1 MRFDRIFII
10 FIFIAS
16 VIVAV
21 TSGPIKVD
29 TKVYIW
35 ALLLFYLFS
44 ILYYHLKV
52 AVRKGNHNIDYA
64 ISYSLS
70 MALFV
75 GPLGAFIFEALY
87 MFTLFVFR
95 KATKTADEEEF
106 LHTFYNTGS
115 FALNGAIA
123 YYLFQVLIPIFERV
137 PFGFWI
143 LIIALVIIMSLL
155 SHLYLTI
162 IFTATGDIKTVK
174 DAIAFIKS
182 RSILDMGK
190 IAFSNAFLFIFLQ
203 DEQWEMIIGLFL
215 LNYLVSRSNI
225 AINQTLQHKMERDKF
240 EQMAYTDFLTEI
252 YNRTFMDKKMSELN
266 SSGEQLGI
274 IVTDIDSF
282 KRINDSY
289 NHAVGDRA
297 IQHFAS
303 VLQSFLTEEDFL
315 FRSGGEEFTIFLRN
329 RSYEEC
335 LALVEE
341 LRDGVKDTPAV
352 AEYQDETIHI
362 SLTASF
368 GLYYYKA
375 DETLDIKNAYINA
388 DQLLIK
394 SKDLGK
400 NRISAKD
407 GLIDTPLSVR
417 YTD

>member
-1 MRFDRIFII
+1 MRLDKLFII
-10 FIFIAS
+10 FIFMVS
-16 VIVAV
+16 VVVAIS
-21 TSGPIKVD
+21 SGAIQVKWD
-29 TKVYIW
+29 TY
-35 ALLLFYLFS
+35 LLVLALFYLFS

-52 AVRKGNHNIDYA
+52 AVKQGNANIDYA
-64 ISYSLS
+64 ISYSIA
-70 MALFV
+70 MALFA
-75 GPLGAFIFEALY
+75 GPLGAFIYEALY
-87 MFTLFVFR
+87 MFTIFFIR

-123 YYLFQVLIPIFERV
+123 YYLFHGLEPVFDQV
-137 PFGFWI
+137 PFGYWI

-155 SHLYLTI
+155 SHLYLTV
-162 IFTATGDIKTVK
+162 IFSITGDIKTLH
-174 DAIAFIKS
+174 DAITFIKS

-203 DEQWEMIIGLFL
+203 NEQWEMLISLFL
-215 LNYLVSRSNI
+215 FNYLVSRSNI

-240 EQMAYTDFLTEI
+240 EQMAYTDFLTEV

-266 SSGEQLGI
+266 ESGERLAI

-282 KRINDSY
+282 KRINDTY

-303 VLQSFLTEEDFL
+303 VLQNYLTEDDFL
-315 FRSGGEEFTIFLRN
+315 FRSGGEEFTIFIRN
-329 RSYEEC
+329 KDYDEC
-335 LALVEE
+335 VTLVE
-341 LRDGVKDTPAV
+341 RIRNGIITTPAV
-352 AEYQDETIHI
+352 AEYNNETIPI
-362 SLTASF
+362 SLSASF

-375 DETLDIKNAYINA
+375 NETLDIKKAYIYA

-400 NRISAKD
+400 NRISAKNGMND
-407 GLIDTPLSVR
+407 IPLSVR